1 MASFLA
7 RCWSKFFPISRG
19 SESIEIQEGM
29 SVQHG
34 VGDANNALKAEQ
46 SFIVEFIPAQQVSV
60 VAEISQEPA
69 QPPECFGCAVD
80 PSSQGMAAVLF
91 GLEHGESQEIERSG
105 WMPTIES
112 SFDSNQENTFEGICA
127 ISAFAMETRNVAR
140 HELTSCAV
148 A

>member
-1 MASFLA
+1 MASSLA
-7 RCWSKFFPISRG
+7 RCWSKFFPISSR
-19 SESIEIQEGM
+19 SESVEIQEGM

-60 VAEISQEPA
+60 VDEISQDPA
-69 QPPECFGCAVD
+69 QPPECFGCAVN

-112 SFDSNQENTFEGICA
+112 PIHTDEEDTFKLAGA
-127 ISAFAMETRNVAR
+127 ISAFAMQAGNV
-140 HELTSCAV
+140 
-148 A
+148 